1 MFSLTEE
8 LWIRRALHKK
18 GVGSLVESEWVS
30 AMLRQ
35 PINQPF
41 EHLSPPTSC
50 KCSAIHSDRQESA
63 GSHRVRIQQTYFFL
77 LI

>member
-1 MFSLTEE
+1 MRVS
-8 LWIRRALHKK
+8 HKD

-30 AMLRQ
+30 AVLRQ

-41 EHLSPPTSC
+41 EHLSPPLPV
-50 KCSAIHSDRQESA
+50 SALRATAGRQEST